1 MQPIQKYRTN
11 LSSQL
16 NARTSMGPV
25 MFDTDSNNKI
35 EAQAEDKKQI
45 LDALHL
51 LYFATNA
58 HKAYYDLPV
67 DPLLNYFENRGN
79 PPTVFSIEKID
90 STVFNAFSQL
100 LVMTQ
105 NLEKRAE
112 ALRIVQ
118 AIKCLNE
125 SIALIEKGTTNECWH
140 AYLLISKGFE
150 VLFSLNPS
158 FPAPDLRQH
167 MRPILHLKFSQP
179 VELLWKWVDQFYK
192 SAFAALSGDQMEDP
206 LYLENPNVKAPLLLI
221 AEKLLIFSIHATL
234 FEKNLLIGASGTSST
249 PDDFKYI
256 HPERVL
262 VYFWTA
268 ETIEKKIAL
277 LNIQQSNALDLAM
290 LHNIK
295 EMHQKLQTKS
305 LVESPKEIFLK
316 EFGL

>member
-1 MQPIQKYRTN
+1 MQPIHKYRTN
-11 LSSQL
+11 LSGQL
-16 NARTSMGPV
+16 NSRASMGPV
-25 MFDTDSNNKI
+25 MFDTDSSNRI

-51 LYFATNA
+51 LYFAANA
-58 HKAYYDLPV
+58 HKAYYDQPV
-67 DPLLNYFENRGN
+67 EPLYNYYENRSE
-79 PPTVFSIEKID
+79 PPTVFAMEKVDTTI
-90 STVFNAFSQL
+90 FNAFSEL
-100 LVMTQ
+100 LKMTE
-105 NLEKRAE
+105 NLETREE
-112 ALRIVQ
+112 ALHIVQ

-167 MRPILHLKFSQP
+167 MRPLLHLKFSQP
-179 VELLWKWVDQFYK
+179 VELLWKWVDQFYQ
-192 SAFAALSGDQMEDP
+192 SALAALSGAQMEDP
-206 LYLENPNVKAPLLLI
+206 LFIENPNVKTPLLLI
-221 AEKLLIFSIHATL
+221 AEKLLIFSIYSRL
-234 FEKNLLIGASGTSST
+234 FAKNLLIGAPGTPST

-262 VYFWTA
+262 VYFWTT

-277 LNIQQSNALDLAM
+277 LNIQQSNELDLAM
-290 LHNIK
+290 LRNIK

-305 LVESPKEIFLK
+305 LVESPKEIFQK